1 MLYLCAYIPYYQ
13 AVRSLRL
20 LESVVGGVRMYY
32 KFPPTRK
39 EFSLF
44 NTPRNHFRLLL
55 CFISHTHG
63 YYFQRI
69 GWLLRHTFTGV
80 ETGNFITWH
89 SIGHRAVC
97 CGQSWSRSFG
107 SANRSRGSFSR
118 AIGRSVLASVF
129 TSSWFVFRL
138 LAKKLPRNPRR
149 VAWARELKSDLT
161 QWCTHKDMAKEEGLF
176 EFNFYHS

>member
-69 GWLLRHTFTGV
+69 GWLLRHTHTHLLERKLGTLLPGTRSAIGPFVADSHGHVPSAARTDLGAPSV
-80 ETGNFITWH
+80 GRSDAASWH
-89 SIGHRAVC
+89 PCSPPV
-97 CGQSWSRSFG
+97 
-107 SANRSRGSFSR
+107 GSFLGCWPKNSR
-118 AIGRSVLASVF
+118 EILGEWRGRG
-129 TSSWFVFRL
+129 
-138 LAKKLPRNPRR
+138 N
-149 VAWARELKSDLT
+149 
-161 QWCTHKDMAKEEGLF
+161 
-176 EFNFYHS
+176 